1 MMESGEIVEAGTYE
15 ELKKSESGPFT
26 EFIRTLKNTQ
36 GSNLTDGKYIYL
48 TLLKKQSNE
57 LFYIEVYSDDNVKE
71 YIIFN

>member
-48 TLLKKQSNE
+48 TLLKNQSNE

>member
-1 MMESGEIVEAGTYE
+1 MMESGEIVQAGTYE

-48 TLLKKQSNE
+48 TLLKKLMNIFQS
-57 LFYIEVYSDDNVKE
+57 I
-71 YIIFN
+71 